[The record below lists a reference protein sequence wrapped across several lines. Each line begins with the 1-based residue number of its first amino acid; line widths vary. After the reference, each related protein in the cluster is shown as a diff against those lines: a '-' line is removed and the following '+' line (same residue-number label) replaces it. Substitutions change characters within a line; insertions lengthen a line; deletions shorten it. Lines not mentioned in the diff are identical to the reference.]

1 MKVDIMQAH
10 KVPGTSILHVI
21 GSMDPRLGGASH
33 GLRSLMP
40 LLERIGVRNEAVC
53 MDDPC
58 ASEDGDDGLGIHR
71 IGSAGNPWQYN
82 PTLTPWLTRHA
93 GGFDAVVIHGMW
105 LHHGLAVSRWV
116 KGLRRSGTGRAPLLF
131 VMPHGMLDPWFQE
144 APGRRLKALRNSV
157 YWRLVE
163 RSVVAAADAMLFTT
177 EEERSRARTAFP
189 RYPNVRERVVGFG
202 TLPPPEYSEPGMA
215 YPYTEFPMG
224 MEETYLLYLGR
235 IHEKKGADLLLD
247 AYARLRDDRLPALLM
262 AGPGWD
268 SAFGGSL
275 RDRISG
281 DDFLGRKVHTDGML
295 SGRRK
300 WQALQGC
307 EALLLPSHHENF
319 GVTVSEALSCG
330 RPVLLS
336 DKVNIHREVTGAGA
350 GLSATDD
357 RDGVLSLIS
366 AWREMQADERD
377 AMSHAARSLFE
388 QRFHMEDCAR
398 RILSVCRE
406 LQPQESTTPWMPT
419 ALQTG

>member
-1 MKVDIMQAH
+1 MTGNMLQGYSN
-10 KVPGTSILHVI
+10 PTTSILHVI

-33 GLRSLMP
+33 GLRSLMA
-40 LLERIGVRNEAVC
+40 LLGRIGVRNEAVC

-82 PTLTPWLTRHA
+82 PTLTPWLTQHA

-116 KGLRRSGTGRAPLLF
+116 KGLRRSGTGRAPLLL

-177 EEERSRARTAFP
+177 EEERMRARTAFP
-189 RYPNVRERVVGFG
+189 RYPDVRERVVGFG
-202 TLPPPEYSEPGMA
+202 TLPPPVYSDAGFA
-215 YPYTEFPMG
+215 YPYTELPLG
-224 MEETYLLYLGR
+224 MDEPYLLYLGR

-268 SAFGGSL
+268 SAFGRSL
-275 RDRISG
+275 RERIAG
-281 DDFLGRKVHTDGML
+281 DGFLTCKVHTDGML

-307 EALLLPSHHENF
+307 GALLLPSHHENF
-319 GVTVSEALSCG
+319 GVTVAEALSCG

-350 GLSATDD
+350 GLSAPDD
-357 RDGVLSLIS
+357 REGVLSLLS
-366 AWREMQADERD
+366 AWRSMQADERD
-377 AMSHAARSLFE
+377 AMSCAARTLFV
-388 QRFHMEDCAR
+388 QRFRMEDCAR

-406 LQPQESTTPWMPT
+406 LLPQESATPRMP
-419 ALQTG
+419 ASLQTG